1 MFNGINQQMNE
12 ERYSRRS
19 IDGKLRE
26 YITSTPAIMD
36 KVAYGICLLEEYRS
50 KLYTYEKEQ
59 EDGST
64 IEMPH
69 VSKNRRVAQLA
80 GMNLEHLVVDT
91 FVGIAY
97 CLKEELFTSVT
108 AKMAGRLRF
117 DVKGDAIITTAEI
130 VGVLCRTDAFDIRKG
145 SKMASMV
152 VQSRIPLTDELIDFI
167 EQSQY
172 LPPMVCEPLPLRSN
186 FDSGYLTHKDSL
198 ILGSG
203 NHHEG
208 DICLDAL
215 NIMNKVAL
223 SLDLDFLCKVEEM
236 PSEITI
242 EAMKK
247 NAAKR
252 GKIISDAEAQVKVTQ
267 ALENWKGFKKQSY
280 RFYSLMAQQGNTFW
294 LTHKCDKRGRAYAQ
308 GFHISTM
315 GSSFKKA
322 SLEFATQEYV
332 TGVPGV

>member
-1 MFNGINQQMNE
+1 MFDGINQQMNE
-12 ERYSRRS
+12 ERYSRKS

-26 YITSTPAIMD
+26 YITSTPALME
-36 KVAYGICLLEEYRS
+36 KVEQGIELLQEYTG
-50 KLYTYEKEQ
+50 KHYTYTDDEGKVH
-59 EDGST
+59 DRP
-64 IEMPH
+64 M
-69 VSKNRRVAQLA
+69 KNRRVSQLA
-80 GMNLEHLVVDT
+80 GMNLEHLVIDI

-97 CLKEELFTSVT
+97 CLKDELFTSVT

-117 DVKGDAIITTAEI
+117 DNKGEAIVTTAEI
-130 VGVLCRTDAFDIRKG
+130 VGVLCRTDAYDIRKG
-145 SKMASMV
+145 NKMSSMV
-152 VQSRIPLTDELIDFI
+152 VQSRMDLPEELVDFI

-172 LPPMVCEPLPLRSN
+172 LPPMVCEPLPLKSN

-215 NIMNKVAL
+215 NTMNRVAL
-223 SLDLDFLCKVEEM
+223 SLDLDFLCRVEET
-236 PSEITI
+236 PGEITI

-247 NAAKR
+247 NAAKK
-252 GKIISDAEAQVKVTQ
+252 GKLISDAEAQVKVTQ

-280 RFYSLMAQQGNTFW
+280 RFYKLMADQGNVFW
-294 LTHKCDKRGRAYAQ
+294 LTHKVDKRGRGYAQ
-308 GFHISTM
+308 GFHISTQ

-322 SLEFATQEYV
+322 AIEFATQEYV
-332 TGVPGV
+332 TGVPGGLI

>member
-1 MFNGINQQMNE
+1 MFDGINQQMNE
-12 ERYSRRS
+12 ERFNRKH
-19 IDGKLRE
+19 IDLKLRNH
-26 YITSTPAIMD
+26 IVTTPAIWA
-36 KVAYGICLLEEYRS
+36 KVEQGVELVHEYMT
-50 KLYTYEKEQ
+50 KTYTYIRDDEERSIGIRT
-59 EDGST
+59 E
-64 IEMPH
+64 
-69 VSKNRRVAQLA
+69 KNRRVSQLH
-80 GMNLEHLVVDT
+80 GMNLEHLVTDI

-117 DVKGDAIITTAEI
+117 DNKGEAIVTTAEL

-145 SKMASMV
+145 NKMSSLV
-152 VQSRIPLTDELIDFI
+152 VQSRIPLTDELVDFI

-172 LPPMVCEPLPLRSN
+172 LPPMVCEPMPLKSN

-203 NHHEG
+203 NHHDG

-215 NIMNKVAL
+215 NTMNRVAL

-236 PSEITI
+236 PSEITV

-280 RFYSLMAQQGNTFW
+280 RFYKLMADQGNVFY
-294 LTHKCDKRGRAYAQ
+294 LTHKVDKRGRAYAQ
-308 GFHISTM
+308 GYHITTQ

-322 SLEFATQEYV
+322 AVELATQEYV
-332 TGVPGV
+332 TGVPGS

>member
-1 MFNGINQQMNE
+1 MFDGINQQMNE
-12 ERYSRRS
+12 ERFNRKH
-19 IDGKLRE
+19 IDVKLRNH
-26 YITSTPAIMD
+26 ITSTPTLME
-36 KVAYGICLLEEYRS
+36 KVEHGMALVHEYMT
-50 KLYTYEKEQ
+50 KHYTYTDD
-59 EDGST
+59 DGV
-64 IEMPH
+64 IHNRP
-69 VSKNRRVAQLA
+69 VKNRRVSQLH
-80 GMNLEHLVVDT
+80 GMNLEHLVIDI

-97 CLKEELFTSVT
+97 CLKPELFTSVT

-117 DVKGDAIITTAEI
+117 DNKGEAIVTTAEL
-130 VGVLCRTDAFDIRKG
+130 VGVLCRTDAFDIRKDD
-145 SKMASMV
+145 KMSSMV
-152 VQSRIPLTDELIDFI
+152 VQSRMQLTDELVDFI

-172 LPPMVCEPLPLRSN
+172 LPPMVCPPLPLKSN

-203 NHHEG
+203 NHHDG

-223 SLDLDFLCKVEEM
+223 SLDLDFLCKVEEL

-280 RFYSLMAQQGNTFW
+280 RFYKLMADQGNVFY
-294 LTHKCDKRGRAYAQ
+294 LTHKVDKRGRVYAQ
-308 GFHISTM
+308 GYHISTM

-322 SLEFATQEYV
+322 AVELATQEYV
-332 TGVPGV
+332 TGVPV

>member
-1 MFNGINQQMNE
+1 MFDGINQQMNE
-12 ERYSRRS
+12 ERYSRKH
-19 IDGKLRE
+19 IDLKLRNH
-26 YITSTPAIMD
+26 IVTTPAIWA
-36 KVAYGICLLEEYRS
+36 KVEHGVQLLQEYMG
-50 KLYTYEKEQ
+50 KTYTYPREE
-59 EDGST
+59 EDGSIT
-64 IEMPH
+64 H
-69 VSKNRRVAQLA
+69 VPRAEKNRRIANLA
-80 GMNLEHLVVDT
+80 GHDLEHLVTDI

-117 DVKGDAIITTAEI
+117 DNKGEAIVTTAEL

-145 SKMASMV
+145 SKMASLV
-152 VQSRIPLTDELIDFI
+152 VQSRIPLSDELIDFI

-172 LPPMVCEPLPLRSN
+172 LPPMVCEPLPLKCN
-186 FDSGYLTHKDSL
+186 FDTGYLTHKESL

-203 NHHEG
+203 NHHVG

-215 NIMNKVAL
+215 NIMNRVPL
-223 SLDLDFLCKVEEM
+223 SLDLDFLCKVEEL
-236 PSEITI
+236 PSEITV

-252 GKIISDAEAQVKVTQ
+252 GKIISDAEAQVKVVQ

-280 RFYSLMAQQGNTFW
+280 RFYKLMADQGNVFY
-294 LTHKCDKRGRAYAQ
+294 LTHKVDKRGRAYAQ
-308 GFHISTM
+308 GYHITTQ

-322 SLEFATQEYV
+322 AVELATQEYV
-332 TGVPGV
+332 TGVPGF